1 MNWKLVRF
9 KKENGLVRGH
19 LYLDGKWVS
28 DTYERYPLVDVGKHR
43 MYMIIRAGT
52 LDTMMPAVLSVGS
65 WRYISS
71 LVFWR
76 RGDFLPISRTFS
88 GDDLNTEAN
97 QHIFEDIK
105 VTCKNAW
112 NRDENMYLDISIRES
127 MGPV

>member
-19 LYLDGKWVS
+19 LFLDGKWVS
-28 DTYERYPLVDVGKHR
+28 DTYERYPLVEEGKHR
-43 MYMIIRAGT
+43 MYMVTRAGT
-52 LDTMMPAVLSVGS
+52 SDTMMPAVLSVGK

-76 RGDFLPISRTFS
+76 RGDMLPISRTFC
-88 GDDLNTEAN
+88 GDDENAEVN
-97 QHIFEDIK
+97 PRIFEDIRE
-105 VTCKNAW
+105 TCRNAW
-112 NRDENMYLDISIRES
+112 NRDEHIYLEISIRES